1 MKAAEKKE
9 KKKTSPYKNI
19 NDYNNSEPR
28 FGTVMVYH
36 LLAWNAVL

>member
-1 MKAAEKKE
+1 MKAAEKE
-9 KKKTSPYKNI
+9 EKKTSSYKNI
-19 NDYNNSEPR
+19 NDYKNSEPQ